1 MRTLQQHIDDL
12 DRMVDN
18 GAEKSN
24 IRSQIALIG
33 REVAVLEINYA
44 RVEEA
49 HTKLQEAHQILDAK
63 HTAFEKKQRDAGWNA
78 IKKKADEH
86 QRILRSH
93 ELKDI

>member
-1 MRTLQQHIDDL
+1 MRTLQEHIDDL

-24 IRSQIALIG
+24 IRSQIAFIA
-33 REVAVLEINYA
+33 REVTALESDYVRLA
-44 RVEEA
+44 EV

-63 HTAFEKKQRDAGWNA
+63 HSAFEKKQRDAGWNA